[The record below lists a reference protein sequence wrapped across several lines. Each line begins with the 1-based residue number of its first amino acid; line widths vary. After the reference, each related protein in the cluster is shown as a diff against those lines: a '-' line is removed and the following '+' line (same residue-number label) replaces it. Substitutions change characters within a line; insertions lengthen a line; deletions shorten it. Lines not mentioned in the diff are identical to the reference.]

1 MTKNFLF
8 SRNLLSIEKSVKQI
22 LFDVFS
28 FQNDFCLF
36 FWHNKKI
43 FNIYNGVTLA
53 LNASSIDIIECYVN
67 ESALLNASTVDLNA
81 GNISDVLSVFFS
93 GCLIKPWTFKIP
105 EYWMQT
111 NLGKF
116 CFMAILLSFFVNVL
130 NLQLIALLEKP
141 PVNV

>member
-1 MTKNFLF
+1 MTKKFLL
-8 SRNLLSIEKSVKQI
+8 SRNLLSTEKTVKQI

-36 FWHNKKI
+36 FWHKKI
-43 FNIYNGVTLA
+43 SNIYNGVTLA

-67 ESALLNASTVDLNA
+67 ESALLNASTVNLNA

-93 GCLIKPWTFKIP
+93 GCLIKSWMFKIP

-116 CFMAILLSFFVNVL
+116 CFMAVFSLSFVNVL
-130 NLQLIALLEKP
+130 NLQFIALL
-141 PVNV
+141 